1 MLIILIVIAPA
12 TVSCRSRWEVESK
25 PLNKKKTELY
35 TFRASKHLFF
45 CFIFFLF
52 VINDETKAFT
62 FSVFS
67 QIEVIGSVKLHVSA
81 LCKQRCASYIMQKK
95 HLFM

>member
-1 MLIILIVIAPA
+1 MLIILIVINCDCTSHSKLP
-12 TVSCRSRWEVESK
+12 VESK